1 MKNNF
6 LKLIIYVLLNI
17 LIHNSLFA
25 EEDFKFNITEIDI
38 IENGNLILGSKGGK
52 AVTQDG
58 FEIIAEKF
66 HYNKLTN
73 ILDVYGNVKLIS
85 KEDDVIIFSD
95 KATYLKNEE
104 IIFTEGNSK
113 AINEI
118 YEITAENFKFEKK
131 INVLEAKQNV
141 KFIDKKENTIIFSD
155 KATYLKN
162 DEIVFTE
169 GITKALVDSKFN
181 FNSKNVNYLKKIQQL
196 NSKYKSNI
204 KDENG
209 NTYVVDNFN
218 YEIDKKLLK
227 AQNVNVVSTVGEDKQ
242 DNYFFSEGFLILPK
256 TPLFLKKQKL
266 KCIKEYLMTINK
278 IPGYMEVPLMEM
290 LIQQL

>member
-131 INVLEAKQNV
+131 N
-141 KFIDKKENTIIFSD
+141 
-155 KATYLKN
+155 
-162 DEIVFTE
+162 
-169 GITKALVDSKFN
+169 
-181 FNSKNVNYLKKIQQL
+181 
-196 NSKYKSNI
+196 
-204 KDENG
+204 
-209 NTYVVDNFN
+209 
-218 YEIDKKLLK
+218 
-227 AQNVNVVSTVGEDKQ
+227 
-242 DNYFFSEGFLILPK
+242 
-256 TPLFLKKQKL
+256 
-266 KCIKEYLMTINK
+266 KCFR
-278 IPGYMEVPLMEM
+278 G
-290 LIQQL
+290 